1 MRRRSSGAVRSS
13 KDGRSLSIV
22 KKAVKNDASAT
33 IQEDAHN
40 IQIWMRDAEC
50 KQKDEE
56 DHWSCFDYVAGTLV
70 SAIIIATVAMT
81 DFGER
86 ETLAS
91 FFGNE
96 PHPSFMPES

>member
-1 MRRRSSGAVRSS
+1 MENPLPAMRRRSSGAVRSS

-56 DHWSCFDYVAGTLV
+56 DHWSCF
-70 SAIIIATVAMT
+70 ATVAMT